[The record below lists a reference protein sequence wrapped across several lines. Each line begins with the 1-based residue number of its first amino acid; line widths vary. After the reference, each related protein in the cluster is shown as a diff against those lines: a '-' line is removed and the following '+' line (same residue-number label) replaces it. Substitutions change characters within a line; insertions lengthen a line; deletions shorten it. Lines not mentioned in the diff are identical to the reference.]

1 MDIATLGLR
10 VDGTGAIRTVDAF
23 AASSSRA
30 ARAGAGAERTAQRLQ
45 GAFARLAATLGIS
58 FGVRELIRYADTWNL
73 VEGRISLVTR
83 SQREQI
89 AVESELFAVAQRS
102 RAEYEGIAGLYGK
115 VARNAKGLNASQRDV
130 LEFTETVSKGFIVSG
145 ASVSEMNNAIVQ
157 LGQGLASGRLQGDE
171 LRSILE
177 NAPRLAEAIARGMG
191 VTVGQ
196 LRKLGSEGKLTA
208 KEIFDAVRS
217 QRAAI
222 EEEFRR
228 MPVTIGQA
236 FTVFTNEIKK
246 FIGGADDAA
255 GASRTV
261 GSAILFLAQNLG
273 TLVKA
278 VAFAA
283 LWWGTYT
290 LAVKGMAAATAIAAG
305 VQAVLARS
313 QTASTVATGAQTV
326 AIVDATGVTIG
337 YEAVM
342 GGAAVTTDLAAAG
355 MTRAAG
361 AAAVLSAAGRGLVAV
376 LTGPAGIALALT
388 AVIALLVSYKSAN
401 EQAAESN
408 RQLASSL
415 SNQTDAQLQ
424 AEAARVRGQMQGT
437 QAEMARL
444 RAQGQ
449 QFEQRRVSIPVPGSV
464 VPITRTITAETDAYK
479 AQRLELEKLQAQLA
493 VVGRVMEDRKLLTQS
508 PSGGTPATPLT
519 DAVKDQILANRLMVE
534 AARQEVRLAGEQGM
548 AQERLRIQFE
558 ATTKEMEARA
568 NTEISSV
575 LPATLAAIRAERDLR
590 LEALDVSAIREQTQA
605 REDAARTHQQ
615 TVSLLGAEAIAQTRL
630 RIEYDAAN
638 RAIEAQR
645 NLTGRALEN
654 TLQDI
659 NVERERRMLEERLR
673 IIRSYREGVREEFRN
688 LFEDIWNNGIQAFGN
703 LFDTVRRMMGRLVA
717 DLASKQFMRVI
728 GDTIGGKLAQA
739 FGGLDKLS
747 GNERAAT
754 ALTGSATALTGAAT
768 ALQAAAS
775 RLGAPPIGGG
785 TPGVGG
791 LITPPPV
798 QRRPGDLQELVV
810 TAPARKRA
818 EEAGQAMAK
827 TFAKYAGPAL
837 AGFFAGQAV
846 GGMTTN
852 RGLGALGG
860 AASGAATGA
869 LMGGPVGAVI
879 GGITGA
885 IGGFIGASNKRAE
898 QERMMREV
906 LNRNNERIRE
916 LNENIQGLALM
927 AGQNLGKAS
936 GAVDVLAKGRTYGG
950 FFGGFAAGAFGG
962 VGSKELAEALK
973 GGESSKRLKQLE
985 AQFGITMQEVG
996 RMARQMGIELFDS
1009 AGKLIPSALKQLNEA
1024 IQLEIRART
1033 QFTASLDDQKRRQ
1046 EAYNRLF
1053 DVPQTP
1059 LNQLNDAYALLSKGA
1074 PDLLKQMGLA
1084 NLDLSSE
1091 AARKVLLSGM
1101 QDIFKL
1107 IDAGLLTPELLG
1119 AFTDKNAL
1127 IDALLAAKEGLD
1139 AFKNSLGNVTTDFPK
1154 AMDLI
1159 LYEQRYGKGTG
1170 SVPSTP
1176 REPMAPP
1183 KPKDTGPSAPTGERT
1198 GGRPIIF
1205 NVNLYNEA
1213 GDTADVLA
1221 DKLEQAT
1228 QIVQKRGGFT
1238 VLSGATS

>member
-23 AASSSRA
+23 AASSNRA

-45 GAFARLAATLGIS
+45 GAFARLAATLGTS
-58 FGVRELIRYADTWNL
+58 FGVRELIRYADAWNMI
-73 VEGRISLVTR
+73 EGRIRLVTR
-83 SQREQI
+83 SEKEAI
-89 AVESELFAVAQRS
+89 AVQAELFAAAQRT
-102 RAEYEGIAGLYGK
+102 RAGYENLADLYSK
-115 VARNAKGLNASQRDV
+115 VARNAGMLRASQRDV
-130 LEFTETVSKGFIVSG
+130 LEFTETVSQSFVISN
-145 ASVSEMNNAIVQ
+145 ASVMEMNSTLTQ
-157 LGQGLASGRLQGDE
+157 LGQALASGTLAGDE
-171 LRSILE
+171 LKSLRE
-177 NAPRLAEAIARGMG
+177 AAPRLLEAIAKGMG
-191 VTVGQ
+191 VTTGA
-196 LRKLGSEGKLTA
+196 LKKMGAEGKLTS
-208 KEIFDAVRS
+208 KEVFDAVRS

-222 EEEFRR
+222 EAEFRR
-228 MPVTIGQA
+228 MPLTIGQA
-236 FTVFTNEIKK
+236 FTVFSNEIKK
-246 FIGGADDAA
+246 YIGGADDAA
-255 GASRTV
+255 SASKTV
-261 GSAILFLAQNLG
+261 GSAIVFLANNLG
-273 TLVKA
+273 TLVKMVGVA
-278 VAFAA
+278 VLGWAN
-283 LWWGTYT
+283 YR
-290 LAVKGMAAATAIAAG
+290 
-305 VQAVLARS
+305 AVLA
-313 QTASTVATGAQTV
+313 TVAVVSGVV
-326 AIVDATGVTIG
+326 AKWKAITTAAVVAESAAVRGGTATMLG
-337 YEAVM
+337 YM
-342 GGAAVTTDLAAAG
+342 GAAESAGIASNVAAVG

-388 AVIALLVSYKSAN
+388 AVITLLMSYKSAN

-408 RQLASSL
+408 RQLAASL
-415 SNQTDAQLQ
+415 SNQTDAQLAAEQ
-424 AEAARVRGQMQGT
+424 ARIRGQMQGT
-437 QAEMARL
+437 QAAMARL
-444 RAQGQ
+444 RAQDR
-449 QFEQRRVSIPVPGSV
+449 QFEERKARVPVPGSV
-464 VPITRTITAETDAYK
+464 VPIDVVFRGETEDYRR
-479 AQRLELEKLQAQLA
+479 QRLELERLEAQYA

-508 PSGGTPATPLT
+508 PSGGGAPPTPLT
-519 DAVKDQILANRLMVE
+519 DAVKDQLLANRLMVE

-590 LEALDVSAIREQTQA
+590 LEALDVSAIREQRQA

-615 TVSLLGAEAIAQTRL
+615 TVSLLGAEASAQARL
-630 RIEYDAAN
+630 RIEYDAAS

-688 LFEDIWNNGIQAFGN
+688 LFEDIWSNGIQAFGN

-728 GDTIGGKLAQA
+728 GENIGGKLAQA

-754 ALTGSATALTGAAT
+754 ALTASAGALTGAAT
-768 ALQAAAS
+768 ALQAAAA
-775 RLGAPPIGGG
+775 RLGAPPVGGG

-791 LITPPPV
+791 IITPPV
-798 QRRPGDLQELVV
+798 VQQRRLGELEPLVV
-810 TAPARKRA
+810 TARRG
-818 EEAGQAMAK
+818 GQEMAK

-869 LMGGPVGAVI
+869 MMGGPVGAVI

-950 FFGGFAAGAFGG
+950 FFGGMAAGAFGG

-1024 IQLEIRART
+1024 IMLTIKAAT
-1033 QFTASLDDQKRRQ
+1033 TWTASMDDQKRRQ